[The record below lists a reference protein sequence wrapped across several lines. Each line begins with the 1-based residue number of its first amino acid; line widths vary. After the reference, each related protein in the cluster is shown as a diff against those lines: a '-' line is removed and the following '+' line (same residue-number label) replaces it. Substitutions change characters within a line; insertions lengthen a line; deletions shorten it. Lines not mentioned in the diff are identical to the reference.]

1 MLASVG
7 RPCHV
12 NVCYLK
18 CLPWKSQNRVYFH
31 AITSLRP
38 KLSAG
43 GLSTRFPRNRCARMH
58 AMSWLARLDAYGAC
72 EFLPSKLLSSCVV
85 KRLHAAAIKAASLLV
100 DIHAPEA
107 HLFCAAQGLHST
119 FNLFAQYQVVALHI
133 FSSTTA
139 LYFRKPGAYKTF
151 FLRPSYLWMCR
162 RLMMVP

>member
-18 CLPWKSQNRVYFH
+18 CLPWKSQKRVYFH
-31 AITSLRP
+31 AITRLRP

-43 GLSTRFPRNRCARMH
+43 GLSTRFPRNRYARMH

-107 HLFCAAQGLHST
+107 HLFCAAQGLFAPST
-119 FNLFAQYQVVALHI
+119 CLRSTKLLLCTSSHQPLLYTFESLLRTKHFFCGHHI
-133 FSSTTA
+133 FGCAGDS
-139 LYFRKPGAYKTF
+139 
-151 FLRPSYLWMCR
+151 
-162 RLMMVP
+162 